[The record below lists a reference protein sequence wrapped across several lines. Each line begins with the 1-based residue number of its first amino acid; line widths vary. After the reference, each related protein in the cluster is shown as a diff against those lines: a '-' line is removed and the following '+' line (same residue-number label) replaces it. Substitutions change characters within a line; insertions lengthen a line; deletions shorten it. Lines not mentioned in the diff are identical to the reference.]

1 MIWERKDMRRV
12 ALIFVLA
19 VTTLSAVSCGKREKE
34 IAEEI
39 EEIYND
45 GVKDGPTSVYI
56 SPDADQDTIDGL
68 ISSIKD
74 YNAQLD
80 GRWQTASMS
89 YEADG
94 SMQPEFYVEFTDSE
108 IKYGHLKDDE
118 FVVDHADKIESMLFG
133 EKCVI
138 QATSQNGVK
147 YTYRTSE
154 SDSNFLEYYETWNEE
169 EYPDAYRGGAS
180 LSRCE

>member
-12 ALIFVLA
+12 ALILVLA
-19 VTTLSAVSCGKREKE
+19 VTTLTAVSCGKREKEKE

-39 EEIYND
+39 EEIY
-45 GVKDGPTSVYI
+45 KDGPTSVYI

-94 SMQPEFYVEFTDSE
+94 SMQPEFYVEFNEHE

-154 SDSNFLEYYETWNEE
+154 SDSNILEYYETWNEE

>member
-12 ALIFVLA
+12 ALILVLA
-19 VTTLSAVSCGKREKE
+19 VTTLTAVSCGKREKEKE

-39 EEIYND
+39 EEIY
-45 GVKDGPTSVYI
+45 KDGPTSVYI

-94 SMQPEFYVEFTDSE
+94 SMQPEFYVEFNEHE

-118 FVVDHADKIESMLFG
+118 FVV
-133 EKCVI
+133 
-138 QATSQNGVK
+138 
-147 YTYRTSE
+147 
-154 SDSNFLEYYETWNEE
+154 YERSIKE
-169 EYPDAYRGGAS
+169 R
-180 LSRCE
+180 

>member
-1 MIWERKDMRRV
+1 MRRV
-12 ALIFVLA
+12 ALILVLA
-19 VTTLSAVSCGKREKE
+19 VTTLTAVSCGKREKEKE

-39 EEIYND
+39 EEIYKD
-45 GVKDGPTSVYI
+45 GVKDGPTSVN
-56 SPDADQDTIDGL
+56 SSENADEDSIDGL

-89 YEADG
+89 YGADG

-138 QATSQNGVK
+138 QAISQNGVK

-154 SDSNFLEYYETWNEE
+154 SDSNILEYYETWNEE